1 MTRTDPLDELLER
14 LSSESDQ
21 PPPPPP
27 EPSMRRT
34 RKVRIPVE
42 VLEDDASTGT
52 VPVPYELEEAPAI
65 TLLRRPSDEAPLT
78 LLHDEEPPG
87 PARFSLRHPG
97 AYALSRL
104 VLPRL
109 PVVAV
114 VVPICYW
121 MLMNLLKGDYLF
133 LLRWYRESIVF
144 PWLMKVVTE
153 KGAFQAWWTVWGPFT
168 IMVFATIV
176 IALLAFYMTLWR
188 YMFKDYLR
196 YSEGVETREG
206 RCYWLEGA
214 GFWFNLWDG
223 VYGGIYRRRNGRPY
237 DPQREYVTA
246 YIRDRAWPPI
256 NIASPG
262 RKMLKV
268 RLAPIEKIEKRGPFE
283 LVVSERKYR
292 RIIGIREFATH
303 DEAYTS
309 TPLSTQWGKDL
320 FTHRIAELVRE
331 TQTLTKANVGVRLD
345 KMKSG
350 TIIVDEE
357 LKEMMLH
364 ERRKKDT
371 GA

>member
-1 MTRTDPLDELLER
+1 MTRSDPLDELLER

-21 PPPPPP
+21 TLPPTRKTRKVKLPAAVQTYSTGTVQVLEDEAVLEPADLEPPPPPP
-27 EPSMRRT
+27 ED
-34 RKVRIPVE
+34 
-42 VLEDDASTGT
+42 LEASTKD
-52 VPVPYELEEAPAI
+52 L
-65 TLLRRPSDEAPLT
+65 S
-78 LLHDEEPPG
+78 
-87 PARFSLRHPG
+87 PARFSKRHPV
-97 AYALSRL
+97 AFQFSRL

-109 PVVAV
+109 PVVAI

-121 MLMNLLKGDYLF
+121 MMMNLLKGDYMF
-133 LLRWYRESIVF
+133 LLRWYRESIVL
-144 PWLMKVVTE
+144 PWLMQVVTE
-153 KGAFQAWWTVWGPFT
+153 KGAFQAWWAVWGPFT
-168 IMVFATIV
+168 IMVLATIV

-188 YMFKDYLR
+188 YMFKDYMR

-206 RCYWLEGA
+206 RCYWLEGS

-320 FTHRIAELVRE
+320 FKARIGELVKE